1 MFIVETD
8 KQLTIVII
16 LFFICAFVITQLSLR
31 YVTNVAR
38 EHNLVTPL
46 PDIYHKVL
54 PIEMRKY
61 HEYSDWMPILP
72 LVVFILIDKFQHA
85 GELLFL
91 LSLVYIIRAIS
102 FTLTVLPSPAV
113 DCKCEWEHEPETF
126 MRRILNLFYQEGCND
141 LIFSGH
147 TSMMV
152 MSSLFLCWYIFPGNY
167 AKIFGIIIYN
177 IIGVLVIIGT
187 RLHYSVD
194 TFIAT
199 IICTLLFFAFHPMQL
214 NKG

>member
-8 KQLTIVII
+8 KQLIIVVI
-16 LFFICAFVITQLSLR
+16 LFFVCAFVITQLSLR

-85 GELLFL
+85 GEFLFL

-126 MRRILNLFYQEGCND
+126 MRRILNLFYQEKY
-141 LIFSGH
+141 
-147 TSMMV
+147 T
-152 MSSLFLCWYIFPGNY
+152 
-167 AKIFGIIIYN
+167 N
-177 IIGVLVIIGT
+177 IGK
-187 RLHYSVD
+187 D
-194 TFIAT
+194 
-199 IICTLLFFAFHPMQL
+199 
-214 NKG
+214 

>member
-54 PIEMRKY
+54 PIEFRKY

-72 LVVFILIDKFQHA
+72 LAAFVLIDRFQHA
-85 GELLFL
+85 GEFLFL

-102 FTLTVLPSPAV
+102 FTLTVLPSPSV
-113 DCKCEWEHEPETF
+113 DCKCEWEYGPETF
-126 MRRILNLFYQEGCND
+126 MRKILNIFYQEGCND

-152 MSSLFLCWYIFPGNY
+152 MSSLFLCWYIFPGQY
-167 AKIFGIIIYN
+167 GKIIPIIFYN

-199 IICTLLFFAFHPMQL
+199 IICTLLFFAFHPLQL
-214 NKG
+214 PSA